1 MAKGFVEEL
10 VDNVIEKDDEQTTLR
25 VPSKRENLVLRV
37 DNDLLSK
44 FSNGNSKLEKMLR
57 NLLRNRSAKNK
68 REVININKRNY
79 KIFL

>member
-10 VDNVIEKDDEQTTLR
+10 VDNVIEKDDEQTTFR
-25 VPSKRENLVLRV
+25 VPSKRETLVLRV

-44 FSNGNSKLEKMLR
+44 FSNGNDKIEKMLR
-57 NLLRNRSAKNK
+57 NLLRNRSEKNK

-79 KIFL
+79 RIFL

>member
-10 VDNVIEKDDEQTTLR
+10 VDNVIEKDDEQTTFR

-44 FSNGNSKLEKMLR
+44 FSNGNAKLEKMLR

-68 REVININKRNY
+68 REVNNINKRNY

>member
-10 VDNVIEKDDEQTTLR
+10 VDNVIEKDDEQTTFR

-37 DNDLLSK
+37 DNDLLSR
-44 FSNGNSKLEKMLR
+44 FR

>member
-10 VDNVIEKDDEQTTLR
+10 VDNVSENDDEQTTFR

-37 DNDLLSK
+37 DNDLLSR
-44 FSNGNSKLEKMLR
+44 FSNGNAKLEKMLR

-68 REVININKRNY
+68 REVINIIKRNY

>member
-10 VDNVIEKDDEQTTLR
+10 VDNVIEKDDEQTTFR

-37 DNDLLSK
+37 DNDLLSR
-44 FSNGNSKLEKMLR
+44 FSNGNAKLEKMLR
-57 NLLRNRSAKNK
+57 NLLRNRSDKNR

>member
-10 VDNVIEKDDEQTTLR
+10 VDNVIEKDDEQTTFR

-44 FSNGNSKLEKMLR
+44 FSNGNDKLEKMLR
-57 NLLRNRSAKNK
+57 NLLRNRSEKNK

-79 KIFL
+79 RIFL

>member
-10 VDNVIEKDDEQTTLR
+10 VDNVIEKDDEQTTFR
-25 VPSKRENLVLRV
+25 VPSKRENLILRV

-44 FSNGNSKLEKMLR
+44 FSNGNVKLEKMLR

-79 KIFL
+79 RIFL

>member
-10 VDNVIEKDDEQTTLR
+10 VDNVIEKDDEQTIFR

-44 FSNGNSKLEKMLR
+44 FSNGNAKLERCCGTCCAIVQLKT
-57 NLLRNRSAKNK
+57 SAK
-68 REVININKRNY
+68 
-79 KIFL
+79 

>member
-10 VDNVIEKDDEQTTLR
+10 VDNVIEKDDEQTTFR

-37 DNDLLSK
+37 DNDFLSR
-44 FSNGNSKLEKMLR
+44 FSNGNAKLEKMLR
-57 NLLRNRSAKNK
+57 NLLRNRSAKNS